1 MRFKSIL
8 LSLLV
13 IFIAG
18 GASAKSVLRTPAA
31 DGKSSEP
38 EGITD
43 HELIVKQ
50 VGVRVVHWGK
60 VGPATTAITGRAE
73 GDMGDVGAADQFA
86 SMRLTT
92 IGVRTWFNKRLGLDA
107 GMSLYLHRGKDERVQ
122 FGMGV
127 AAGVPIALGYFK
139 HITIYAEPRFDLSFM
154 RVAKGTIPVL
164 FGAGAD
170 LGAEL
175 SFGWIGIPRLTL
187 QLAVGLAMRLQNDGD
202 RTDFVL
208 ATRDFIDS
216 LAYNLGVTYYF

>member
-1 MRFKSIL
+1 
-8 LSLLV
+8 
-13 IFIAG
+13 
-18 GASAKSVLRTPAA
+18 
-31 DGKSSEP
+31 
-38 EGITD
+38 
-43 HELIVKQ
+43 
-50 VGVRVVHWGK
+50 
-60 VGPATTAITGRAE
+60 
-73 GDMGDVGAADQFA
+73 
-86 SMRLTT
+86 
-92 IGVRTWFNKRLGLDA
+92 
-107 GMSLYLHRGKDERVQ
+107 MSLYLHRGKDERVQ

-154 RVAKGTIPVL
+154 RVAAGTIPVL

-187 QLAVGLAMRLQNDGD
+187 QFAVGLAMRLQNDGD